1 MILNVY
7 DLIKN
12 YLVTEKSNDLQKQ
25 NKYSFIVNKLANK
38 TTVKKAVEQ
47 VFQTKVIKVNIINSK
62 ATSRVFKGVKGKVSG
77 SKKAVVT
84 LAEGC
89 EIKDLGGV

>member
-84 LAEGC
+84 LAEGY